1 MSNDDASE
9 AAPAD
14 PFAMLDW
21 GNQIFEPEKI
31 AALMC
36 ERAHAAFLGMR
47 YHAHGGDWIELAL
60 PWREDLVGVAETGV
74 FASGPI
80 ISLLDNATSMS
91 VWCRFGGFR
100 PQATLDLRVDYMRA
114 AARGATLIG
123 RGECYQ
129 IKRSVAFVRGVA
141 HDGDPT
147 DPVAHVVGTFML
159 TGPSMTSG
167 RAS

>member
-1 MSNDDASE
+1 MSTDDAPE

-14 PFAMLDW
+14 VFAQLDW
-21 GNQIFEPEKI
+21 GSQTFEPERI

-36 ERAHAAFLGMR
+36 GRAHAAFLGMHYR
-47 YHAHGGDWIELAL
+47 AHGSDWIELAL

-91 VWCRFGGFR
+91 VWIRRGAFR

-114 AARGATLIG
+114 AARGATVIG

-129 IKRSVAFVRGVA
+129 IKRSIAFVRGIA
-141 HDGDPT
+141 HDGDPS
-147 DPVAHVVGTFML
+147 DPVAHVVGTFMI
-159 TGPSMTSG
+159 TATP
-167 RAS
+167 A